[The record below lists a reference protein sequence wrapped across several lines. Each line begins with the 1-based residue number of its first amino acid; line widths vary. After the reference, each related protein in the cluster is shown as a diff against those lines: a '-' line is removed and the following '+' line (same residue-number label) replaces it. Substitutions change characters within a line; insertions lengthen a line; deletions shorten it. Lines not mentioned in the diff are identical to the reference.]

1 MQHNTMQR
9 IFSRCHCRHHH
20 HTECILLCY
29 YATGCSF
36 KISHFYHNILFQDE
50 IIFNVFYALFFL
62 FLSHYV
68 CTLRAFSFLAICLCQ
83 VVKKHSE
90 DCRNIQI
97 LESNI
102 YNAFIIQQYSKV
114 LKTFSACTSYTN
126 VSHMYYS
133 IHFLVSVLLSLH
145 RTCNRPFAF
154 LLTKVHH
161 RIEEQRQLAPMCI
174 KDHLLVYGMLTAHSC
189 YLPYFLS
196 FSFFF
201 FYLSLFHAPFHL
213 FNNVS
218 DANALMKHFSL
229 LTSSLLRL
237 YGLKFFKCKCS
248 IMCTTKYSPINH
260 TTVFFSWNVTIEFSM
275 EFESISSNN
284 KKSNNILIFN

>member
-114 LKTFSACTSYTN
+114 LKTFSACTSYPN

-133 IHFLVSVLLSLH
+133 NTF
-145 RTCNRPFAF
+145 
-154 LLTKVHH
+154 
-161 RIEEQRQLAPMCI
+161 
-174 KDHLLVYGMLTAHSC
+174 SC
-189 YLPYFLS
+189 FRVALIASHVQSSFCLS
-196 FSFFF
+196 FNKS
-201 FYLSLFHAPFHL
+201 
-213 FNNVS
+213 
-218 DANALMKHFSL
+218 
-229 LTSSLLRL
+229 TSSHRRIALA
-237 YGLKFFKCKCS
+237 
-248 IMCTTKYSPINH
+248 CTHVY
-260 TTVFFSWNVTIEFSM
+260 
-275 EFESISSNN
+275 
-284 KKSNNILIFN
+284 